1 MEMGEIVDIQKI
13 RFELPLPIKTFAM
26 SVGIDPGSV
35 HMGIAVIEG
44 YLNNPY
50 AILYQIKMKRNDDP
64 IERMKLAQE
73 IMDQC
78 VFWYHMP
85 MVATIEGSAFSATY
99 RQTELAEIRAA
110 VALWLVSKGFP
121 TKIVNPGTIRKA
133 VLGNG
138 KLLPHE
144 VWKDLAEV
152 PDAAQAL
159 ACAYYPLI

>member
-1 MEMGEIVDIQKI
+1 MEIQKI
-13 RFELPLPIKTFAM
+13 QMPLPIPINQFAM
-26 SVGIDPGSV
+26 SVGVDPGTAN
-35 HMGIAVIEG
+35 MGIAVIEG

-50 AILYQIKMKRNDDP
+50 AILYQIKMERNDDP

-73 IMDQC
+73 IMNQC
-78 VFWYHMP
+78 IFWYHSP
-85 MVATIEGSAFSATY
+85 MVATIEGSAYSEHY

-110 VALWLVSKGFP
+110 VALWCVQKGFT

-138 KLLPHE
+138 KAKPHE
-144 VWKDLAEV
+144 VWTDLEKV

-159 ACAYYPLI
+159 CCAYLPML

>member
-1 MEMGEIVDIQKI
+1 MEKLMQIEKIQI
-13 RFELPLPIKTFAM
+13 PLPLPITKFVM
-26 SVGIDPGSV
+26 SVGCDPGSV

-50 AILYQIKMKRNDDP
+50 AILYQIKMKRSNDP

-73 IMDQC
+73 IMEQC

-110 VALWLVSKGFP
+110 VALWLVGKGFP

-144 VWKDLAEV
+144 VWTDLKDV

-159 ACAYYPLI
+159 CCAYLPML

>member
-1 MEMGEIVDIQKI
+1 MEIQKI
-13 RFELPLPIKTFAM
+13 KIPLPMPINQFAM
-26 SVGIDPGSV
+26 SVGVDPGTV
-35 HMGIAVIEG
+35 NMGIAVIEG

-50 AILYQIKMKRNDDP
+50 AILYQIKMERNSDP

-73 IMDQC
+73 VISQC

-85 MVATIEGSAFSATY
+85 MVATIEGSAFSAAY

-110 VALWLVSKGFP
+110 VALWCVAKGFT
-121 TKIVNPGTIRKA
+121 TKIVNPSTIRKA

-144 VWKDLAEV
+144 VWTDLAEV

-159 ACAYYPLI
+159 CCAYLPMI